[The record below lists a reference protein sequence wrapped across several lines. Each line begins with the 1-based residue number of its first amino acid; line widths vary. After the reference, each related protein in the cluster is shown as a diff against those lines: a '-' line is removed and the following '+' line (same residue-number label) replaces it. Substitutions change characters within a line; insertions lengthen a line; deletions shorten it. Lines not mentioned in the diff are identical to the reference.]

1 MRLKAVTRPGL
12 VAALLV
18 LAAAGLP
25 AQDQTALDGRW
36 DAAVTVNRLDIPF
49 QLEITGTGAAVKASF
64 FNGGD
69 RRISSTSATSNGAST
84 TFNFDQL
91 ATKLVISHEGTGLT
105 GEYQRG
111 GTRAPY
117 PFKATRS
124 AVVTRVV
131 SGAPQIGGTWIVPAR
146 GNKGETAWKFIVTQ
160 TGAEITAAILR
171 IDGDTGA
178 LTGTWHDGK
187 FILSH
192 FDGGRPLLM
201 EVTPVDGTKLRLRQ
215 NNAMEFDAV
224 RDGAPEAKAIGVP
237 DDPAHHTTVR
247 DPNEVFAFNFPDLN
261 GRMVSN
267 EDPRFKGKV
276 LLLNIGGS
284 WCPNCHD
291 EAPFIASLY
300 KKYQSQGLEVIGLS
314 FESADDMQAH
324 DFSRLQAYIKEYD
337 IKYTMLVPGSQE
349 QLNEKIPQGVN
360 LNSFPT
366 TFFVG
371 RDGRVRGAHAGFPS
385 PGSGEYY
392 TEAEREVTALVE
404 QLLAERAPGAR

>member
-1 MRLKAVTRPGL
+1 MLM
-12 VAALLV
+12 
-18 LAAAGLP
+18 LAAAGAS

-36 DAAVTVNRLDIPF
+36 DATVNVNRLDIPF
-49 QLEITGTGAAVKASF
+49 QLEITGTGATLKASF

-69 RRISSTSATSNGAST
+69 RRIPSTSAKSDGASA

-91 ATKLVISHEGTGLT
+91 GTKLVVAHKDGKLT

-117 PFKATRS
+117 PFNASRS
-124 AVVTRVV
+124 PVVTPVV
-131 SGAPQIGGTWIVPAR
+131 TGAPPIGGTWIVPAR

-187 FILSH
+187 YVLSH
-192 FDGGRPLLM
+192 FDGGRPLLL
-201 EVTPVDGTKLRLRQ
+201 EVTPVDGTKLKLRQ
-215 NNAMEFDAV
+215 NNSTEFEAV

-267 EDPRFKGKV
+267 DDPRFKGKV
-276 LLLNIGGS
+276 LLVNIGGS

-291 EAPFIASLY
+291 EAPFIAALY
-300 KKYQSQGLEVIGLS
+300 KKYQSAGLEVIGLS
-314 FESADDMQAH
+314 FESAEDVQQH
-324 DFSRLQAYIKEYD
+324 DFSRLRAYITEYD
-337 IKYTMLVPGSQE
+337 IKYTVLVPGAQE

-371 RDGRVRGAHAGFPS
+371 RDGRVRGTHAGFPS

-392 TEAEREVTALVE
+392 TEAEREVTKLVE
-404 QLLAERAPGAR
+404 QLLAERAPGTR